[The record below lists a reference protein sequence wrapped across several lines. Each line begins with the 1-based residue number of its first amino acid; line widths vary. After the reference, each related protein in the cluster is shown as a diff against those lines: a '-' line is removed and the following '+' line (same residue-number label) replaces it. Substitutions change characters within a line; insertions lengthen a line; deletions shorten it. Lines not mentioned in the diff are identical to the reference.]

1 MIIGDIIQRIQS
13 LYSKGVQSDD
23 TRLKSRHIY
32 NVLIT
37 NRNNKLSTV
46 YRLGY
51 SNYQE
56 LSCVE
61 LEEVSPSLCD
71 CIPFNCTVKRSKYP
85 IPVLLQIGTDI
96 AVKRISSIDGKVI
109 FSKTSLE
116 KLSRLKGNRYTS
128 NNPFFYVR
136 DNYLYIENRKGID
149 VVSVEAIFADPV
161 EAYLHPSY
169 CDLNNDCTS
178 ILEKRFPIDDSLI
191 ETVVRSTVY
200 ELVNSFTKVKE
211 DTTNDTSEDKE
222 RVNEEL

>member
-1 MIIGDIIQRIQS
+1 MTIGNIIQRIQS

-37 NRNNKLSTV
+37 NRNNKLLTV

-56 LSCVE
+56 LPCVE
-61 LEEVSPSLCD
+61 LEEVSSSLCD

-85 IPVLLQIGTDI
+85 IPVLLQIGTNI
-96 AVKRISSIDGKVI
+96 AVKRVSSVDGKVI
-109 FSKTSLE
+109 FSETSLE
-116 KLSRLKGNRYTS
+116 KLDRLKGNRYTT
-128 NNPFFYVR
+128 NNPFFYIR

-149 VVSVEAIFADPV
+149 VISVEAIFTDPV
-161 EAYLHPSY
+161 EVYLYPSY
-169 CDLNNDCTS
+169 CDSSDDCTS
-178 ILEKRFPIDDSLI
+178 ILEKRFPIDSSLI
-191 ETVVRSTVY
+191 ETVIRSTVY
-200 ELVNSFTKVKE
+200 ELVSSFTKVKE